1 MRRIQP
7 LTRFALATALAGLVQ
22 TGPLWAEEPG
32 STVLTGHQ
40 GAIDAAVFSP
50 DGRHVLTGS
59 ADYTAELWEVSTQ
72 RGLAILEGHE
82 HRVSGVA
89 FSPDGTRAL
98 TASADGTA
106 RVWDLST
113 GEEVLKLTQ
122 DGGRFTSAA
131 YSPNG
136 RQAVTGGNDGIA
148 RLWDLRSGAQL
159 RQFSGHDETIT
170 SLAISPDGT
179 RILTGSTDRTARLWD
194 MASGEEIRTLDGHEA
209 LILSVAFGPE
219 GKRAITGSW
228 DKSAILWDLDTGKVL
243 RRFPG
248 HEAAIRAVDLSPDGA
263 LALTGEW
270 NRKAYLWN
278 VETGEELQVFDGH
291 GASIDAVDFAPDGR
305 SLLTASWDGTVRLW
319 PVPEALWPDLP
330 ERQPVIAAPRP
341 APAPKA
347 PVTVAVARPETLV
360 LIIGN
365 RSYVEAPPVEYAH
378 NDAEAF
384 ARYFRDTLRVP
395 QENIIVEKDLNSIG
409 MARWFGTDEVP
420 DGRLARR
427 ARFVDDIVVIYSG
440 HGVPVFHEE
449 GLPSGYLLP
458 VDVPAAEPGFGAYPL
473 DMLIRQLETLP
484 VKSVT
489 VLLDACFSG
498 LSTQGSLVPGV
509 SGAFGVAVAPPQE
522 KARVSVLTAT
532 DFRTPQFAHWLDDK
546 KQGAFSYYTLE
557 GLRGAADADGDG
569 RIRLSELR
577 DHIDER
583 LAQQDLRQSPSLLP
597 GSEDNVLAEYVTED

>member
-1 MRRIQP
+1 MTCRSLLIR
-7 LTRFALATALAGLVQ
+7 LGLGLALAGAVAGGTLRADE
-22 TGPLWAEEPG
+22 GA
-32 STVLTGHQ
+32 SRVLEGHQ
-40 GAIDAAVFSP
+40 GAVDAAVFSP

-59 ADYTAELWEVSTQ
+59 ADHSAQLWEVSNA
-72 RGLAILEGHE
+72 RGLGILEGHE
-82 HRVSGVA
+82 HRVTAVA

-106 RVWDLST
+106 RVWDLAN
-113 GEEVLKLTQ
+113 GQEILKVARE
-122 DGGRFTSAA
+122 GVRFTAAA

-148 RLWDLRSGAQL
+148 RLWDLRSGAEL
-159 RQFSGHDETIT
+159 RQFSGHAEAIT
-170 SLAISPDGT
+170 SLALSPDGS
-179 RILTGSTDRTARLWD
+179 RLLTGSTDRTARLWD
-194 MASGEEIRTLDGHEA
+194 VASGEELRVFEGHSA
-209 LILSVAFGPE
+209 LILSVSFSPDGTRILTA
-219 GKRAITGSW
+219 SW
-228 DKSAILWDLDTGKVL
+228 DKTARIWQTETGKVQREL
-243 RRFPG
+243 SG
-248 HEAAIRAVDLSPDGA
+248 HDAAIRTADFNPDGS
-263 LALTGEW
+263 LIVTGEW

-278 VETGEELQVFDGH
+278 AETGDELQVFDGH

-319 PVPEALWPDLP
+319 TLPETLWPDLP
-330 ERQPVIAAPRP
+330 EKQPVVAAPPPPPEPQPTR
-341 APAPKA
+341 
-347 PVTVAVARPETLV
+347 VVVARPDTLV

-365 RSYVEAPPVEYAH
+365 RTYSEAPPVAYAH
-378 NDAEAF
+378 NDADAF
-384 ARYFRDTLRVP
+384 ARYFRDTLMVP
-395 QENIIVEKDLNSIG
+395 EENIIVEKDLNSIG
-409 MARWFGTDEVP
+409 MARYFGTDEIP

-427 ARFVDDIVVIYSG
+427 ARFVDEIVVYYSG

-473 DMLIRQLETLP
+473 DMLIRQLEGLP
-484 VKSVT
+484 VRSVT

-509 SGAFGVAVAPPQE
+509 SGAFGVAVAPPVE

-546 KQGAFSYYTLE
+546 RHGAFTYYTLD
-557 GLRGAADADGDG
+557 GLRGAADGDGDG
-569 RIRLSELR
+569 RIHLSELR
-577 DHIDER
+577 DHVDEK

-597 GSEDNVLAEYVTED
+597 GSEDVVLFEYAPED